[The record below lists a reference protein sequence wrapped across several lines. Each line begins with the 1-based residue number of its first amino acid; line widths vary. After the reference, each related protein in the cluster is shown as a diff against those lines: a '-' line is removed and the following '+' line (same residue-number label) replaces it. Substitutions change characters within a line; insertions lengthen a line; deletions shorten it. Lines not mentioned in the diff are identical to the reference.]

1 MNCVLTKQ
9 NEQQVKALIRS
20 GRYNNQSEVL
30 RAGLRALL
38 KEELSYLHPP
48 PLPPGALARAYREE
62 SAKERE
68 LEAQAARASLKAGL
82 EENE

>member
-9 NEQQVKALIRS
+9 NEEQVKALIRS

-38 KEELSYLHPP
+38 REEQSYLHPP
-48 PLPPGALARAYREE
+48 PLPPGALARAY
-62 SAKERE
+62 AKETEEEKE
-68 LEAQAARASLKAGL
+68 LERQAARASRKPHR
-82 EENE
+82 EEIE